1 MFCFFTK
8 LLLKHYS
15 LEKSKILLID
25 DEESVLDF
33 LSYNLKKNGHLV
45 ETASNGLIGLNK
57 YKEFMPDI
65 IIVDV
70 MMPEMNGIEFCST
83 LREENENSEVVIV
96 FLTARSEDYTQI
108 AALESGADDYITKP
122 IKPKL
127 LVAKI
132 NSLLKRRKKQKK
144 LNLSHKDIILDT
156 EKHRVT
162 FKNNEI
168 FLPKK
173 EFLILKLFL
182 ENPGKVFAREDI
194 LSAVWGKDVFVGG
207 RTIDVH
213 IKRIRNK
220 LYPGLINTIKGVGY
234 KLDEN

>member
-1 MFCFFTK
+1 
-8 LLLKHYS
+8 
-15 LEKSKILLID
+15 LEKNKILLVD

-33 LSYNLKKNGHLV
+33 LSYNLKNHGYLV

-57 YKEFMPDI
+57 YKKFMPNL

-70 MMPEMNGIEFCST
+70 MMPEMNGIDFCST
-83 LREENENSEVVIV
+83 LREENKNNEVIIV

-122 IKPKL
+122 IKPRL

-132 NSLLKRRKKQKK
+132 KSLLKRKQNKENK
-144 LNLSHKDIILDT
+144 VLKHKEVFLNKD
-156 EKHRVT
+156 KHLVV

-168 FLPKK
+168 MLPKK
-173 EFLILKLFL
+173 EFQILQLFL
-182 ENPGKVFAREDI
+182 ENPGKVFKREHI
-194 LSAVWGKDVFVGG
+194 LNSVWGKDVFVGG

-213 IKRIRNK
+213 VKRIRNK
-220 LYPGLINTIKGVGY
+220 LGSNLISTIKGIGY
-234 KLDEN
+234 KLNDK

>member
-1 MFCFFTK
+1 M
-8 LLLKHYS
+8 
-15 LEKSKILLID
+15 
-25 DEESVLDF
+25 
-33 LSYNLKKNGHLV
+33 
-45 ETASNGLIGLNK
+45 
-57 YKEFMPDI
+57 
-65 IIVDV
+65 
-70 MMPEMNGIEFCST
+70 
-83 LREENENSEVVIV
+83 
-96 FLTARSEDYTQI
+96 
-108 AALESGADDYITKP
+108 
-122 IKPKL
+122 
-127 LVAKI
+127 
-132 NSLLKRRKKQKK
+132 
-144 LNLSHKDIILDT
+144 DT

-182 ENPGKVFAREDI
+182 EKPGKVFGREDI

-220 LYPGLINTIKGVGY
+220 LYPGLINTIKGIGY

>member
-1 MFCFFTK
+1 
-8 LLLKHYS
+8 
-15 LEKSKILLID
+15 LEKNKILLVD

-33 LSYNLKKNGHLV
+33 LSYNLKNNGYVV
-45 ETASNGLIGLNK
+45 ETASNGLNGLNK
-57 YKEFMPDI
+57 YKEFMPNL

-70 MMPEMNGIEFCST
+70 MMPEMNGIDFCST
-83 LREENENSEVVIV
+83 LREENKNDEVIVV

-122 IKPKL
+122 IKPRL

-132 NSLLKRRKKQKK
+132 KSLLKRKQNKESEILK
-144 LNLSHKDIILDT
+144 HKEVFLNKD
-156 EKHRVT
+156 KHLVV

-168 FLPKK
+168 ILPRK
-173 EFLILKLFL
+173 EFQILQLFL
-182 ENPGKVFAREDI
+182 ENPGKVFKREDI
-194 LSAVWGKDVFVGG
+194 LNSVWGKDVFVGG

-220 LYPGLINTIKGVGY
+220 LGFNLISTIKGIGY
-234 KLDEN
+234 KLNDK

>member
-1 MFCFFTK
+1 MK
-8 LLLKHYS
+8 KNKVLLV
-15 LEKSKILLID
+15 D

-33 LSYNLKKNGHLV
+33 LSYNLKKHGYIV
-45 ETASNGLIGLNK
+45 ETASNGLKALTK
-57 YKEFMPDI
+57 YNEFHPDLV
-65 IIVDV
+65 IVDV
-70 MMPEMNGIEFCST
+70 MMPEMDGIELCSK
-83 LREENENSEVVIV
+83 LREENENSEVIVV
-96 FLTARSEDYTQI
+96 FLTARSEDYTHI

-132 NSLLKRRKKQKK
+132 NSLLKRQNKHKNK
-144 LNLSHKDIILDT
+144 NPTLSHKDIILDI

-162 FKNNEI
+162 FKNNEVYM
-168 FLPKK
+168 PKK
-173 EFLILKLFL
+173 EFQLLKLFL
-182 ENPGKVFAREDI
+182 EKPGKVFGREDI

-234 KLDEN
+234 RLDEN

>member
-1 MFCFFTK
+1 M
-8 LLLKHYS
+8 
-15 LEKSKILLID
+15 EKNKILLVD

-33 LSYNLKKNGHLV
+33 LSYNLKNHGYLV

-57 YKEFMPDI
+57 YKKFMPNL

-70 MMPEMNGIEFCST
+70 MMPEMNGIDFCST
-83 LREENENSEVVIV
+83 LREENKNNEVIIV

-122 IKPKL
+122 IKPRL

-132 NSLLKRRKKQKK
+132 KSLLKRKQNKENK
-144 LNLSHKDIILDT
+144 VLKHKEVFLNKD
-156 EKHRVT
+156 KHLVV

-168 FLPKK
+168 MLPKK
-173 EFLILKLFL
+173 EFQILQLFL
-182 ENPGKVFAREDI
+182 ENPGKVFKREHI
-194 LSAVWGKDVFVGG
+194 LNSVWGKDVFVGG

-213 IKRIRNK
+213 VKRIRNK
-220 LYPGLINTIKGVGY
+220 LGSNLISTIKGIGY
-234 KLDEN
+234 KLNDK

>member
-8 LLLKHYS
+8 LLLKYYS
-15 LEKSKILLID
+15 LKKSKILLID

-45 ETASNGLIGLNK
+45 ETAYNGLIGLNK

-96 FLTARSEDYTQI
+96 FLTARSEDFTQI

-122 IKPKL
+122 IKPRL

-132 NSLLKRRKKQKK
+132 NSPDALLIPTF
-144 LNLSHKDIILDT
+144 LAII
-156 EKHRVT
+156 
-162 FKNNEI
+162 
-168 FLPKK
+168 
-173 EFLILKLFL
+173 
-182 ENPGKVFAREDI
+182 
-194 LSAVWGKDVFVGG
+194 
-207 RTIDVH
+207 
-213 IKRIRNK
+213 
-220 LYPGLINTIKGVGY
+220 
-234 KLDEN
+234 

>member
-1 MFCFFTK
+1 M
-8 LLLKHYS
+8 LLKYYS
-15 LEKSKILLID
+15 LKKNKILLVD

-83 LREENENSEVVIV
+83 LREKNKNSEVVVV

-122 IKPKL
+122 IKPRL

-132 NSLLKRRKKQKK
+132 NSLLKRRKKQKEVS
-144 LNLSHKDIILDT
+144 LSHKDIILDT
-156 EKHRVT
+156 ESRRVT
-162 FKNNEI
+162 FQNNEV
-168 FLPKK
+168 FMPKK
-173 EFLILKLFL
+173 EFEILRLFL
-182 ENPGKVFAREDI
+182 ETPGKVFGREDI
-194 LSAVWGKDVFVGG
+194 LRAVWGEDVFVGG

-213 IKRIRNK
+213 VKRIRNK
-220 LYPGLINTIKGVGY
+220 FYPGLINTIKGVGY
-234 KLDEN
+234 RLGNN